1 MSATRTIKAKELV
14 KDIRSGMTDFDLM
27 EKYKL
32 DPPSLDRLLRHLV
45 DADLVTQGQLE
56 ERSQL
61 SDSQITRAF
70 VESLEDSRKLD

>member
-1 MSATRTIKAKELV
+1 MSAARTIKAKELV

-27 EKYKL
+27 EKYEL

-45 DADLVTQGQLE
+45 DADLVTQSQLE
-56 ERSQL
+56 ERTQL

-70 VESLEDSRKLD
+70 VESLEDSRRLD